1 MTLQAALLA
10 EFDQE
15 MAGTRKALE
24 RIPTD
29 KLTWKP
35 HEKSF
40 TIGSLAGHL
49 AELPNW
55 AKSTLE
61 ADEINLKG
69 PFDRKPP
76 ETTQQVLDTF
86 DRNVSA
92 ARELLAATN
101 DATLGEN
108 WSLKVEDKVMFTMPR
123 TQVLRSFVLSH
134 TIHHRG
140 QLTVYLRLLDVA
152 VPAIYG
158 PSADERSM
166 F

>member
-1 MTLQAALLA
+1 MTLQASFLG
-10 EFDQE
+10 EFDME
-15 MAGTRKALE
+15 MASTRKALE

-29 KLTWKP
+29 KLTWRP

-40 TIGSLAGHL
+40 TLASLAGHL
-49 AELPNW
+49 IELPGW
-55 AKSTLE
+55 AKSTIV
-61 ADEINLKG
+61 ADELNLKG

-76 ETTQQVLDTF
+76 ESTEQILEIF
-86 DRNVSA
+86 DRNVAA

-101 DATLGEN
+101 DATLLEN
-108 WSLKVEDKVMFTMPR
+108 WTLKVEDKTMFTMPR
-123 TQVLRSFVLSH
+123 TQVLRGFVLSH

-158 PSADERSM
+158 PTADEKS
-166 F
+166 FF

>member
-1 MTLQAALLA
+1 MTLQAMFLG

-49 AELPNW
+49 AELPSW

-61 ADEINLKG
+61 ADGINLKG
-69 PFDRKPP
+69 PSTANRRSPP
-76 ETTQQVLDTF
+76 SRFWTPST
-86 DRNVSA
+86 
-92 ARELLAATN
+92 AT
-101 DATLGEN
+101 
-108 WSLKVEDKVMFTMPR
+108 
-123 TQVLRSFVLSH
+123 
-134 TIHHRG
+134 
-140 QLTVYLRLLDVA
+140 
-152 VPAIYG
+152 
-158 PSADERSM
+158 
-166 F
+166 